1 MSFFEFVEVASA
13 VITAVAPVVT
23 VVLPVTAPAMAPVA
37 AVAGAAVGVVVV
49 VKNVSKMLGPK
60 FVDVPLNISD
70 KHIVSLEA
78 LPIAIR
84 TMNKQR
90 FLQAP
95 VFPTIACSKILKVAA
110 VSAAMLLLP
119 KLIPAV
125 VAAFL
130 PCSAPLVAV
139 GALVSVAVVR
149 HVSKFGSNWT
159 SIASSNGQTLKH
171 VQVAF
176 QYQSAAVRYIVSNRD
191 LKCPMEF
198 AFFMKDVPTDVYYN
212 ISNVGSH

>member
-49 VKNVSKMLGPK
+49 VKN
-60 FVDVPLNISD
+60 
-70 KHIVSLEA
+70 HIVSLEA

-130 PCSAPLVAV
+130 PCSAPLVVV